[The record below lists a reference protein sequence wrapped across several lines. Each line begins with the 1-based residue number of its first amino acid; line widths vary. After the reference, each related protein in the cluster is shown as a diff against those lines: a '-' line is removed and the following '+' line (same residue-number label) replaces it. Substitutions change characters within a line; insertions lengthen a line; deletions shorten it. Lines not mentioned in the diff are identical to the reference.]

1 MTPTN
6 LPRSES
12 LNSHNNIVSDTTIG
26 VVAGCATFWLNNLP
40 HVILVRVLKDD
51 TGPK

>member
-26 VVAGCATFWLNNLP
+26 IIAGCATF
-40 HVILVRVLKDD
+40 LVKQIASRY
-51 TGPK
+51 TH